1 MREKVTV
8 GKIWGIIY
16 PELLYTF
23 ITYVFMICVTIA
35 LTVVL
40 MMNGDFNQNTLMTG
54 VTNQAMLITL
64 WSALVTLPFLIMFR
78 WSDIKHEKLNGR
90 YIKYQHVFIF
100 KYLWIIPF
108 GILCMLSSNALVN
121 GLVTA
126 FPGWV
131 TESYQNLEKTIY
143 GSSFFIQVLS
153 AGIICPIVEEMI
165 YRSLIYNRI
174 KKITGVMPAAILS
187 SIIFG
192 AFHGNMVQAVY
203 AFLIGLVC
211 VFVYEK
217 YKSIVAPIFLHIS
230 ANMFSLMISSL
241 SAGNTESVESA
252 AAISQIQM
260 MVSYIFIAVV
270 TGVAALGLG
279 IIIKKTVNPKEIRK

>member
-1 MREKVTV
+1 
-8 GKIWGIIY
+8 
-16 PELLYTF
+16 
-23 ITYVFMICVTIA
+23 
-35 LTVVL
+35 
-40 MMNGDFNQNTLMTG
+40 
-54 VTNQAMLITL
+54 
-64 WSALVTLPFLIMFR
+64 
-78 WSDIKHEKLNGR
+78 
-90 YIKYQHVFIF
+90 
-100 KYLWIIPF
+100 
-108 GILCMLSSNALVN
+108 
-121 GLVTA
+121 
-126 FPGWV
+126 
-131 TESYQNLEKTIY
+131 
-143 GSSFFIQVLS
+143 
-153 AGIICPIVEEMI
+153 
-165 YRSLIYNRI
+165 
-174 KKITGVMPAAILS
+174 MPAAILS

-217 YKSIVAPIFLHIS
+217 YKSIVASIFLHIS

-279 IIIKKTVNPKEIRK
+279 IIINKTVNPKEIRK